1 MRRETQKLFGLNPI
15 DYGLSPD
22 RKSFL
27 FKLLH
32 TLLPSRERLN
42 HLTRTTNPLCKCG
55 PENYSHLFFKCV
67 ENDVAAQSLLR
78 CVQSYD
84 RSLTEERA
92 LRLERNAE
100 EPFILPYI
108 TLLAVGQEYIWENR
122 KMNKRTRPHDMIL

>member
-1 MRRETQKLFGLNPI
+1 M
-15 DYGLSPD
+15 
-22 RKSFL
+22 
-27 FKLLH
+27 
-32 TLLPSRERLN
+32 
-42 HLTRTTNPLCKCG
+42 
-55 PENYSHLFFKCV
+55 